1 MRIWLTASEIAGLAL
16 PGYPTTKRGVLD
28 RAEREGWTKREELVR
43 LAGKRGGA
51 VQFHRDLLT
60 LEAQA
65 CLSAKIVAQA
75 AGSVALSA
83 RAAREPEA
91 ASLTPAAE
99 ENRDARLFVLASI
112 ESFRQGRRLSATTAD
127 NAFITSYNLGKIEV
141 DAWIKSA
148 LPELSF
154 RTVARWRAMAK
165 AGTMH
170 RLAVDHGA
178 KRRGKGVLDRPEVR
192 TRMLALMVAQPDLP
206 TGKLLDNLR
215 DHFPDLKMPAER
227 TVRLARAS
235 LKESEKVMLS
245 KLTNP
250 DAFNNKYRLSGT
262 NSHDVQNLNELW
274 MIDASP
280 VDVLTLDGR
289 QSVYAAIDVFSRR
302 VMLHIT
308 PTPRA
313 EAVGELLRRG
323 ILAWGAPRRLK
334 TDNGSDF
341 VAKASKRLF
350 TALGIE
356 VDQCTPFS
364 GWEKG
369 HVERVIRT
377 FQHDF
382 GPLMPGF
389 CGHNVAER
397 KVIEARRS
405 FAQRLG
411 DTDMNAFSVE
421 LTAVELQGYADRWAT
436 EVYAHSVHST
446 LKITPFARATGWVG
460 ERKTV
465 DVRTLDV
472 LLQPIAG
479 RDGIRT
485 MQKTGIRVDGS
496 HYHCASVLPDTKV
509 LVRMDRHDMGK
520 ALLFTPEGDEFLGE
534 AECYVLTGVDPKE
547 AVKAQRAEQN
557 RIIAERSAEVRA
569 EVKKIKPRDMIDA
582 VLRQAAKKNGVLVEF
597 PRAGVAHSTPALEAA
612 AEAAASRAAEPA
624 PVVAITATTRPAPAD
639 DFADAPNVQ
648 RLRPVE
654 TPQQRFRRA
663 MAVEEAVAAGT
674 AVEAAELIWL
684 GGYQLGSEY
693 RTLKD
698 LVEDFG
704 ADEALR

>member
-16 PGYPTTKRGVLD
+16 PGYPRTKRGVLD
-28 RAEREGWTKREELVR
+28 RAEREEWFTREELVR
-43 LAGKRGGA
+43 LAPKRGGA

-83 RAAREPEA
+83 KAAREPEA
-91 ASLTPAAE
+91 ASLTPAAA
-99 ENRDARLFVLASI
+99 ENQDARLFVLASI

-141 DAWIKSA
+141 DPWIKTA

-154 RTVARWRAMAK
+154 RTVARWRAMVK
-165 AGTMH
+165 AGTLH

-178 KRRGKGVLDRPEVR
+178 KRRGKGVLDRPDVR
-192 TRMLALMVAQPDLP
+192 TRMLALMVAEPDLP
-206 TGKLLDNLR
+206 TRHLVSNLA

-227 TVRLARAS
+227 TVRLARAT

-250 DAFNNKYRLSGT
+250 DQFNNAFRLSGT
-262 NSHDVQNLNELW
+262 NSHDVQHLNELW

-289 QSVYAAIDVFSRR
+289 QSVYAAIDIFSRR

-350 TALGIE
+350 TALGID

-405 FAQRLG
+405 FAERLG
-411 DTDMNAFSVE
+411 DTDVNAFSVE
-421 LTAVELQGYADRWAT
+421 LTAIELQRYADRWAS
-436 EVYAHSVHST
+436 EIYAHSVHSA
-446 LKITPFARATGWVG
+446 LKITPFARASGYVG
-460 ERKTV
+460 TIKTV

-485 MQKTGIRVDGS
+485 MQKRGVQIDGS
-496 HYHCASVLPDTKV
+496 HYHCPTVLPDTRV
-509 LVRMDRHDMGK
+509 LVRMDRLDMGR
-520 ALLFTPEGDEFLGE
+520 ALLFTPDGHEFLGE
-534 AECYVLTGVDPKE
+534 AVCFELAGIDPKA
-547 AVKAQRAEQN
+547 AVQAARAEQN

-569 EVKKIKPRDMIDA
+569 EVKTIKPRDMVDA
-582 VLRQAAKKNGVLVEF
+582 VLRQAAKRDGVLVEF
-597 PRAGVAHSTPALEAA
+597 PRAGVAHVTPAIEAA
-612 AEAAASRAAEPA
+612 AEAVRAAETGPA
-624 PVVAITATTRPAPAD
+624 PVAAAPAPAN
-639 DFADAPNVQ
+639 DFGAAPNVQ
-648 RLRPVE
+648 RLRMVE

-663 MAVEEAVAAGT
+663 LDLEAAVAAGEPVG
-674 AVEAAELIWL
+674 VEDAMWL
-684 GGYQLGSEY
+684 GAYQTGSEC
-693 RTLKD
+693 RGMRSAF
-698 LVEDFG
+698 EDFG
-704 ADEALR
+704 EAALR